1 MNSQRKQQA
10 ELIQKVTD
18 LEENEVLAMVRKR
31 LESGDDPLEIIEDCQ
46 EGMRR
51 VGLRYEAQ
59 EYFLSGLIMAGEIF
73 REVMEIVQPV
83 IEESHQGDES
93 GVVLLGTVQG
103 DIHDIGKNNLSMLL
117 TCYGFTVIDLGIDVP
132 PKVFLE
138 AAEQTTPDIIGL
150 SGLMTASYD
159 SMLQTINLL
168 RNYNEN
174 KFSKVPIVIG
184 GSQINDEICR
194 YVGADDWVADAMHG
208 VRLCQRLLAEGRE
221 PV

>member
-1 MNSQRKQQA
+1 MKSQKKKQA
-10 ELIQKVTD
+10 DLIQRVSD
-18 LEENEVLAMVRKR
+18 LEEDVVLAIVNTR
-31 LESGDDPLEIIEDCQ
+31 LEVGDDPLEIIQDCQ
-46 EGMRR
+46 EGMRQ

-83 IEESHQGDES
+83 IEESHQGNES

-132 PKVFLE
+132 PRVFLE
-138 AAEQTTPDIIGL
+138 AAEQTQPDIIGL
-150 SGLMTASYD
+150 SGLLTSSYD
-159 SMLQTINLL
+159 SMLRTIDLI
-168 RNYNEN
+168 RNSHEDKFN
-174 KFSKVPIVIG
+174 KIPIVIG

-194 YVGADDWVADAMHG
+194 YVGADSWVSDAMHG
-208 VRLCQRLLAEGRE
+208 VRLCQRLLAEGRT
-221 PV
+221 PA